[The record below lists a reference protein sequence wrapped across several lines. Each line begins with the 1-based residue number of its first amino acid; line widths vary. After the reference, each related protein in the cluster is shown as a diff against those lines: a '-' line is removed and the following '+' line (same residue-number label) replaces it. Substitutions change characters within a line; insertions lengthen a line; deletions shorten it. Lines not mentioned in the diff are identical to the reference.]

1 MPGWAFTQMREGAR
15 GVVSNLYA
23 YATQDG
29 AARVARRSDDGP
41 SCALRESR
49 AEHQQK

>member
-1 MPGWAFTQMREGAR
+1 MPGWAFTQRREGALS
-15 GVVSNLYA
+15 VVSNLYA

-49 AEHQQK
+49 AEHQKK